1 MTGKKWLL
9 ICTFAMVLVIG
20 LGLIIPQDVWNARDA
35 GSTEN
40 DAAGLDGNNATAGYD
55 AIPLGPEEELTY
67 FVYNNE
73 TLADEP
79 LYRYEN
85 GSYDIAYAPALPVT
99 DNTTSNTTLYDSWS
113 NVGFYIVEDEYLE
126 EPLYIVDNDQTNQ
139 TNITDA
145 TNTVKNYSVI
155 YDNESYEPVDNFTLA
170 LLPAHELDDADGA
183 MADEGTA
190 PLGINDA
197 SSIGWIFQ
205 SAVYIVVCA
214 IIFALMFARL
224 SNEDIMAGIRKHIY
238 NFISENPGEHLASI
252 TKEFNMSSSSA
263 RHHLY
268 VLETS
273 DKIVSHKPGK
283 YKHYYVNQNGYS
295 RFTNGSEYKAVI
307 SALRNDTS
315 RGIVKVLDQGNDMN
329 QLMLSQALGI
339 HPSTVNWHAKRLMAA
354 DIIRKDRRGKDMIYS
369 LNDEID
375 IHRMISII
383 EGTSS

>member
-9 ICTFAMVLVIG
+9 ICTFAIVLVIG
-20 LGLIIPQDVWNARDA
+20 LGLIIPQDVWRTGDA
-35 GSTEN
+35 GSTDN
-40 DAAGLDGNNATAGYD
+40 DVAGLEGGDLDDDQYDPDDDVNYIVYTNDTLSNEPVYWYDNGSYNIAYVPTLPDDGNTSSDNTSYDSDNGTALGASPADIIGAEYSDTSFYIIDNQTSSNDYRVVYD
-55 AIPLGPEEELTY
+55 NKPYDSLDNHSFALLPYSEMDDTDGA
-67 FVYNNE
+67 
-73 TLADEP
+73 LADE
-79 LYRYEN
+79 
-85 GSYDIAYAPALPVT
+85 
-99 DNTTSNTTLYDSWS
+99 
-113 NVGFYIVEDEYLE
+113 
-126 EPLYIVDNDQTNQ
+126 
-139 TNITDA
+139 
-145 TNTVKNYSVI
+145 
-155 YDNESYEPVDNFTLA
+155 
-170 LLPAHELDDADGA
+170 GA
-183 MADEGTA
+183 A
-190 PLGINDA
+190 PLGIGDA
-197 SSIGWIFQ
+197 SSIGWVFQ
-205 SAVYIVVCA
+205 SIGYILICSL
-214 IIFALMFARL
+214 IFAVMFARL

-238 NFISENPGEHLASI
+238 NFISENPGEHLANI

-315 RGIVKVLDQGNDMN
+315 RGIVKVLGQGNNMN
-329 QLMLSQALGI
+329 QLMLSQALSI

-354 DIIRKDRRGKDMIYS
+354 DIIRKNRRGKDIIYS

-375 IHRMISII
+375 LPRMISII